1 MPMNPR
7 LMRPY
12 FSEPVIPATVPGAV
26 SGISASTSITE
37 QAAADV
43 EWGETAGDGGSP
55 VLRYN
60 IYYSL
65 DGGTTW
71 SPGGESYNA
80 NSGLLGPALYLGGE
94 TVKVDVRAVNAI
106 GEGPQA
112 DPNEQTTVTL
122 SNSVPSAPTAFTVTS
137 VAGYDIYAA
146 WNQPT
151 YDGGPN
157 VTAYEY
163 SYFVNGMEST
173 GSASGSNYTVAL
185 NSMNGG
191 QEVQVRVRASNS
203 VGYGPWSDTLAAT
216 SQDVPSETNANA
228 TSSSTNQ
235 GAVTL
240 TIDVPNANYS
250 AITSYDVGYGTDGMS
265 FPASFNYTDQAGS
278 GSFNKEI
285 TGLTGGTS
293 YYFRIR
299 FKNAIGN
306 APWTTSNINSGASS
320 TPPAQITDFTV
331 NPNYSTNQWN
341 TSWTAPANGGS
352 NFTGYEIQED
362 SSNSFSSPTTTTTS
376 MSPTDFAVSVAD
388 ATRYFRIRAN
398 NSVGNGQWSSPITAY
413 FTSVQLPQ
421 SVALT
426 SGSSYTVPNGATTA
440 VVWAVGGGES
450 GYDDDNG
457 TYGGGSG
464 GVSKK
469 QWAVS
474 AGNTIDYS
482 IGAGGPASFGSGQST
497 TVTFGGTTITGG
509 GGTYGG
515 ATHSGGDSGANG
527 QAGGYTYEGVSAGNR
542 AVPDHS
548 GLYAAISAA
557 GGSTNP
563 GKGGFAYPSPGFA
576 GQVVITFS

>member
-1 MPMNPR
+1 MNPR
-7 LMRPY
+7 LLRPY
-12 FSEPVIPATVPGAV
+12 SSEPVIPPTVPGAV
-26 SGISASTSITE
+26 TGISASTSE
-37 QAAADV
+37 SAQAAAYVD
-43 EWGETAGDGGSP
+43 WTAPESDGGSAITG
-55 VLRYN
+55 YN
-60 IYYSL
+60 LYYSL

-71 SPGGESYNA
+71 IAGGS
-80 NSGLLGPALYLGGE
+80 SGITTEGPLGPALYLGGE
-94 TVKVDVRAVNAI
+94 SVKVDVRAVNAV
-106 GEGPQA
+106 GVGPSA
-112 DPNEQTTVTL
+112 DSAGQPMVTL

-146 WNQPT
+146 WSMPA

-157 VTAYEY
+157 VTDYEY

-173 GSASGSNYTVAL
+173 GSTSGSNYTVNL

-228 TSSSTNQ
+228 SSSSTNQ

-250 AITSYDVGYGTDGMS
+250 AITSYDVEYGTDGMS

-299 FKNAIGN
+299 FKNAVGN
-306 APWTTSNINSGASS
+306 APWTTSTINSGASS

-331 NPNYSTNQWN
+331 NPNYATTQWN
-341 TSWTAPANGGS
+341 TSWTAPANGGTS
-352 NFTGYEIQED
+352 ITGYEIQED

-376 MSPTDFAVSVAD
+376 MPPTDFAVSVAD

-413 FTSVQLPQ
+413 YDTP
-421 SVALT
+421 
-426 SGSSYTVPNGATTA
+426 TVPGAPTINNA
-440 VVWAVGGGES
+440 Y
-450 GYDDDNG
+450 YDAANDQTFIEYTFPADNG
-457 TYGGGSG
+457 NSAITAYTFYFSG
-464 GVSKK
+464 NATSPL
-469 QWAVS
+469 Q
-474 AGNTIDYS
+474 NNL
-482 IGAGGPASFGSGQST
+482 GAGTGVAWFLQDYAGAMATMRATNSVGQGPES
-497 TVTFGGTTITGG
+497 
-509 GGTYGG
+509 
-515 ATHSGGDSGANG
+515 
-527 QAGGYTYEGVSAGNR
+527 SA
-542 AVPDHS
+542 VEV
-548 GLYAAISAA
+548 L
-557 GGSTNP
+557 
-563 GKGGFAYPSPGFA
+563 
-576 GQVVITFS
+576 